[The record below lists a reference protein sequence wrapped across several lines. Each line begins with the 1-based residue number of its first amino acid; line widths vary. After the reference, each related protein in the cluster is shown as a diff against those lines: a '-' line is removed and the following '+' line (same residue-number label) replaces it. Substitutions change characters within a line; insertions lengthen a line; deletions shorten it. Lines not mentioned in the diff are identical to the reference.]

1 MTSMTSKT
9 VEPRTGHENF
19 VRECAACAIQAV
31 VRGHVTRRWYTNSW
45 GDSDDDEEDR
55 ITTADL
61 LRLTAGSARRA
72 AGAYYGRHPNIVYD
86 RGNPFRALS
95 QSCISSP
102 GIWVNPDC
110 GGAPRRVTECP
121 CCDSSD
127 IIVRGFSGGG
137 VGVDENVYCGSCGEY
152 LGVEL

>member
-1 MTSMTSKT
+1 MTSG
-9 VEPRTGHENF
+9 PRTHEDF
-19 VRECAACAIQAV
+19 VKECAARAIQAI
-31 VRGHVTRRWYTNSW
+31 VRGSVTREWLYGSW

-61 LRLTAGSARRA
+61 LRLTSGRTTGAAR
-72 AGAYYGRHPNIVYD
+72 AYYGRHPNVVYD

-95 QSCISSP
+95 QSSISVAGYAGEGR
-102 GIWVNPDC
+102 GIWVNPEC

-121 CCDSSD
+121 CCSSMD

-137 VGVDENVYCGSCGEY
+137 VGMDEDVYCGSCEEFI
-152 LGVEL
+152 GVEL